1 MVHNV
6 LIGGRTTGDNYTEG
20 SNDEPVAGSEG
31 LVCVVWEDNRH
42 ETDTDID
49 NERCG
54 FLGR

>member
-1 MVHNV
+1 MVHIV
-6 LIGGRTTGDNYTEG
+6 WVHGMTTGDNYTEG

-31 LVCVVWEDNRH
+31 SVCVAWEENRH

-49 NERCG
+49 DERCG